1 MQFKPNPNKQA
12 QEVHFSKKSNNENS
26 LPVTFNNAKVVTWS
40 THKNL
45 GLLLDKRLTFSEHI
59 QSKMNKCYK
68 MMIGVIK
75 RLYVNLPCDALLM
88 IYSLLDLIWI
98 KKTLFKTNHIMSLL
112 KTTENIQY
120 KACIAITGAIQ
131 GTSQEPSY
139 HELGLEPL

>member
-12 QEVHFSKKSNNENS
+12 QEVYFSKKSNNENS

-88 IYSLLDLIWI
+88 IY
-98 KKTLFKTNHIMSLL
+98 K
-112 KTTENIQY
+112 
-120 KACIAITGAIQ
+120 
-131 GTSQEPSY
+131 
-139 HELGLEPL
+139 